1 MLSAR
6 IGSGG
11 GGGGLANLGNARILR
26 AFGTATPPLQKLIT
40 LQCATSDKAIAQG
53 TDFHASLSNI
63 HVSSTRTPESG
74 ALYVAM
80 HLCSGP
86 APVAAPIC

>member
-1 MLSAR
+1 MSNRSIRYTLFDFA
-6 IGSGG
+6 I
-11 GGGGLANLGNARILR
+11 
-26 AFGTATPPLQKLIT
+26 FLQT
-40 LQCATSDKAIAQG
+40 VIAKG
-53 TDFHASLSNI
+53 TDLHASLSNI
-63 HVSSTRTPESG
+63 HVSSARTPESG